1 MKRKF
6 VSVVTLFAFFVFT
19 NSCLVHSVK
28 DMATE
33 KAEAY
38 SKAGKKI
45 RIIGV
50 ITTSGERIDFPKK
63 DSAKIVGDKIVSTG
77 SPVVKKTW
85 TELEKANI
93 QVTSKDAKGRVIE
106 LRTKD
111 KNIYKVEEDS
121 YAQVGDKVTFTS
133 ITLVSRVSIPLSE
146 VELLMVRRVDIG
158 GTFLATIGV
167 LAGLGLVALGL
178 VALLKESCPFIYSF
192 DGKEYM
198 FDAEPY
204 GGATCEG
211 LKRTEWCSL
220 EYLEEVDGLYKI
232 MIKNEVDETQH
243 TDEIKLLVVDHPQG
257 IQAVPDEAGNIHTI
271 SQPINPSE
279 AYDNKGRNLS
289 FYVAE
294 NDWVYWTTREED
306 KSAEKKEDLRQ
317 ELMFEFPKPEG
328 ATEAK
333 LLFNGCN
340 TLWASHM
347 VKQFLELYGN
357 EVDNYY
363 AEMAAKGPA
372 YTRTMYWNEREEL
385 YRLHIRVD
393 TEEGWK
399 SKGTVVGGGPFVSE
413 DRIYTID
420 LKDVP
425 GDTLRIKLTP
435 PDGFWQINHLAVDY
449 TADLPVDVTEIT
461 PIEAIDDKNQDVL
474 DILAFEDNDYLV
486 MPEIGDSTKVTFL
499 AVPEKPGMD
508 RSYILKASGFYDIHL
523 EAQGESRMDILT
535 QFLTEPGY
543 TVQYSLEKYFEWK
556 KENAKTRHIR

>member
-1 MKRKF
+1 MNRKF
-6 VSVVTLFAFFVFT
+6 VSVITLVAFFVFT
-19 NSCLVHSVK
+19 ISCAIYHTEEI
-28 DMATE
+28 APE
-33 KAEAY
+33 KAETY
-38 SKAGKKI
+38 SIAGKKV
-45 RIIGV
+45 RIVEVVTI
-50 ITTSGERIDFPKK
+50 SGERIDFPKK
-63 DSAKIVGDKIVSTG
+63 NPGTIVGDKIVSIG
-77 SPVVKKTW
+77 SPVEKKTW
-85 TELEKANI
+85 TELDSANI
-93 QVTSKDAKGRVIE
+93 IVTRKDAKGRVIE

-111 KNIYKVEEDS
+111 GDIYKVDTDS
-121 YAQVGDKVTFTS
+121 YSEIGDKVMFTAVE
-133 ITLVSRVSIPLSE
+133 LLGRVSIPLSE
-146 VELLMVRRVDIG
+146 VELVSIRKLDPA
-158 GTFLATIGV
+158 GTFLATIGS
-167 LAGLGLVALGL
+167 LALVWLIAAGIA
-178 VALLKESCPFIYSF
+178 ALLKESCPFIYSF
-192 DGKEYM
+192 DGEEYM

-220 EYLEEVDGLYKI
+220 EYLEEADGLYKI

-257 IQAVPDEAGNIHTI
+257 VQAVPDEAGNIYTI
-271 SQPINPSE
+271 SQPIIPSE
-279 AYDNKGRNLS
+279 AYDNKGRNLK

-294 NDWVYWTTREED
+294 NDWVYWTTSEED
-306 KSAEKKEDLRQ
+306 KSVEKKENLKQ
-317 ELMFEFPKPEG
+317 ELVFQFPKPEG

-372 YTRTMYWNEREEL
+372 YARTMHWNEREEL
-385 YRLHIRVD
+385 FRLHIRVD

-420 LKDVP
+420 LRDVP

-435 PDGFWQINHLAVDY
+435 PAGFWQINHLAVDY
-449 TADLPVDVTEIT
+449 TEDLPVDVTEIA
-461 PIEAIDDKNQDVL
+461 PIEAMDDKNQDVL
-474 DILAFEDNDYLV
+474 DILAYTDNDYLV
-486 MPEIGDSTKVTFL
+486 MPEIGDSTQVTFL
-499 AVPEKPGMD
+499 AVPQKPGMD
-508 RSYILKASGFYDIHL
+508 RSYILKASGYYDIHL

-535 QFLTEPGY
+535 RFLTEPGY

-556 KENAKTRHIR
+556 KETAKTHHIR